1 MKKSKIH
8 TLYGITH
15 SLYSGRAR
23 SYLIKS
29 GIPFRE
35 LSTGHES
42 FKAEVLPES
51 KLPTIPVLVTPK
63 GEVDRFA
70 LNRISG
76 SELAG
81 ACFSPDGN
89 TLFVNI
95 QHQGI
100 TVAIDGSWKSPA

>member
-1 MKKSKIH
+1 
-8 TLYGITH
+8 
-15 SLYSGRAR
+15 
-23 SYLIKS
+23 
-29 GIPFRE
+29 
-35 LSTGHES
+35 
-42 FKAEVLPES
+42 
-51 KLPTIPVLVTPK
+51 VTPK

-100 TVAIDGSWKSPA
+100 TVAIDGSWKSSA